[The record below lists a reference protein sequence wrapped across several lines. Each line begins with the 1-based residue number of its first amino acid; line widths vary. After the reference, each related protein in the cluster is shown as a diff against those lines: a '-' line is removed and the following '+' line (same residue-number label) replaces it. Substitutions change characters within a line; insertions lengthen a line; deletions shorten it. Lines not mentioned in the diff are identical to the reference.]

1 MYHDGVG
8 RGSVQVNDSTDHT
21 QNPDPNDTPG
31 LDQDHT
37 RDLDQ
42 TKRLE
47 NDYRTNFD
55 PAMECAGSVK
65 QKRRTN

>member
-8 RGSVQVNDSTDHT
+8 RGSVQINASIDHT
-21 QNPDPNDTPG
+21 RNPDPDDIPG
-31 LDQDHT
+31 LDQDPI

-55 PAMECAGSVK
+55 PAMEYAGSF
-65 QKRRTN
+65 